1 VIRVDFDL
9 DKLRDIPDPYD
20 ASVATPAP
28 VVVPPATSGLSRSS
42 VRARRGLIIGLS
54 LCVVTL
60 TALRMGIAPRS
71 EGAAFFALALALPAL
86 GGLLALFA
94 AWSPGPR
101 GLGLRTGQ
109 LALSAA
115 VASALFVASTQAEY
129 LGAAHPRTMHGTLGC
144 GAVSVVLAA
153 IPLFAGFLAFRRG
166 LGGNVA
172 LRMLCFGVGS
182 GVLGAVLL
190 RVHCVNDGAAHV
202 LLGHGAAI
210 VFGAVAGA
218 LVGRVSAR
226 L

>member
-1 VIRVDFDL
+1 MDFDL

-28 VVVPPATSGLSRSS
+28 ATDPPGASGLPRSS
-42 VRARRGLIIGLS
+42 VRARRGLLIGLS
-54 LCVVTL
+54 LLVA
-60 TALRMGIAPRS
+60 ALLVLPLGIAPRTD
-71 EGAAFFALALALPAL
+71 GAAFFVLALAVPAL
-86 GGLLALFA
+86 GGFLALSA
-94 AWSPGPR
+94 AWSAGPH

-109 LALSAA
+109 LALSAV
-115 VASALFVASTQAEY
+115 VASALFLASTQAEHF
-129 LGAAHPRTMHGTLGC
+129 GATHPRSMHGTLPC
-144 GAVSVVLAA
+144 GALSMVLAA
-153 IPLFAGFLAFRRG
+153 VPLLAGFLAFRRG

-190 RVHCVNDGAAHV
+190 RVHCPNDGAAHV

-210 VFGAVAGA
+210 AFCALAGA

>member
-1 VIRVDFDL
+1 MDFDL

-28 VVVPPATSGLSRSS
+28 VVVPPAASGLSRSS
-42 VRARRGLIIGLS
+42 VRARRVLIIGLS
-54 LCVVTL
+54 LCVATL
-60 TALRMGIAPRS
+60 IALRMGIAPRS

-86 GGLLALFA
+86 GGFVALFA
-94 AWSPGPR
+94 AWSTGPH
-101 GLGLRTGQ
+101 GLGLRTWQ
-109 LALSAA
+109 LAVSAA
-115 VASALFVASTQAEY
+115 VASALFVTSTQAEL
-129 LGAAHPRTMHGTLGC
+129 LGAAHPRSMHGTLPC
-144 GAVSVVLAA
+144 GALSMVLAA
-153 IPLFAGFLAFRRG
+153 VPLLAGFLAFHRG

-182 GVLGAVLL
+182 GALGAVLL
-190 RVHCVNDGAAHV
+190 RVHCPNDGAAHV